1 MDVFSL
7 QGKIAVE
14 YADAIK
20 GLEKIGDTA
29 EDAAKEVSNLGD
41 SADDAGDQVENAGE
55 SAEKADG
62 QFTTWKATLANLVA
76 DAIMKLIDKCAE
88 LGEEIVELGIS
99 TETSFAKLETI
110 AGTENMDAL
119 TESITRLSQES
130 GISSAELAEVA
141 YNAMSAGASAEEACG
156 RVEAATKL
164 ATAGFTDSG
173 SALDL
178 LSTIMNSYGDSAGD
192 VTDISDSLIEVQNRG
207 VTTIDKLA
215 GAMGKSIATGSA
227 YHVTLG
233 NLESAYISMTKAG
246 ISTEESTTYLNSMMS
261 ELGDAGSDVAGV
273 LQEKTGKSF
282 TQLMDE
288 GYSLSD
294 VLQILYDSVDGD
306 STALMN
312 LWGSQEAGKASNAIV
327 NQGLDTFNENLEA
340 VTGSAGATQAAYETM
355 SDTMGHK
362 MAVMKNDFEQLG
374 LQIYDGLEEPLGS
387 AIDFVTGTVIPGIT
401 KLVETFDKW
410 APSLAAITAGFI
422 ALKVQMGISALISA
436 LTTAWA
442 AYQAANEGATVAQ
455 WLLNAAMEANPIGII
470 IMAISALV
478 AGILYLWNTNEDF
491 RNGVIEIWT
500 AVSETAVAVFE
511 AIKTFIVTAWTT
523 VRDRTIA
530 IWTAVSAKVSAVV
543 NAIKNTINTVFNAAK
558 AIVTTIWNAI
568 KFAIT
573 DPIGFAKT
581 TVDTAISAI
590 KGFLG
595 SVNSSTILG
604 IFNDIKNGI
613 KEKIEWARDKVEAAI
628 DKIKGFFKFSWSLP
642 SLKLPHFSVSGS
654 FSLNPPSVPHFGVDW
669 YAKAMQN
676 PMVLTEPRAFGITP
690 DGRIRMAGEAGD
702 EVVGGKD
709 KLMEYIGEAVAA
721 QNGSMAETLMAILR
735 SVQAL
740 DAGLL
745 QKFMLAL
752 EAMQFNVNG
761 REFARLVR
769 SANGT

>member
-1 MDVFSL
+1 
-7 QGKIAVE
+7 
-14 YADAIK
+14 
-20 GLEKIGDTA
+20 
-29 EDAAKEVSNLGD
+29 
-41 SADDAGDQVENAGE
+41 
-55 SAEKADG
+55 
-62 QFTTWKATLANLVA
+62 
-76 DAIMKLIDKCAE
+76 
-88 LGEEIVELGIS
+88 
-99 TETSFAKLETI
+99 
-110 AGTENMDAL
+110 
-119 TESITRLSQES
+119 
-130 GISSAELAEVA
+130 
-141 YNAMSAGASAEEACG
+141 
-156 RVEAATKL
+156 
-164 ATAGFTDSG
+164 
-173 SALDL
+173 
-178 LSTIMNSYGDSAGD
+178 
-192 VTDISDSLIEVQNRG
+192 
-207 VTTIDKLA
+207 
-215 GAMGKSIATGSA
+215 
-227 YHVTLG
+227 
-233 NLESAYISMTKAG
+233 
-246 ISTEESTTYLNSMMS
+246 
-261 ELGDAGSDVAGV
+261 
-273 LQEKTGKSF
+273 
-282 TQLMDE
+282 
-288 GYSLSD
+288 
-294 VLQILYDSVDGD
+294 
-306 STALMN
+306 
-312 LWGSQEAGKASNAIV
+312 
-327 NQGLDTFNENLEA
+327 
-340 VTGSAGATQAAYETM
+340 
-355 SDTMGHK
+355 
-362 MAVMKNDFEQLG
+362 
-374 LQIYDGLEEPLGS
+374 
-387 AIDFVTGTVIPGIT
+387 
-401 KLVETFDKW
+401 
-410 APSLAAITAGFI
+410 
-422 ALKVQMGISALISA
+422 MGISALISA

-491 RNGVIEIWT
+491 RNGVIIIWT
-500 AVSETAVAVFE
+500 AISETAVAVFE
-511 AIKTFIVTAWTT
+511 AIKTFIVTAWTF
-523 VRDRTIA
+523 VRDRTVA
-530 IWTAVSAKVSAVV
+530 IWTSVSAKVTSVV
-543 NAIKNTINTVFNAAK
+543 NTIKNTINTVFNAAK

-628 DKIKGFFKFSWSLP
+628 DKIKGFFNFSWSLP

-709 KLMEYIGEAVAA
+709 KLMEYISEAVAS

-735 SVQAL
+735 AVQAL